1 MTYSGID
8 WCFLLVISTLV
19 ILAFSS
25 CSEPS
30 PVIVDSGESL
40 KLYEIGY
47 TESSILIDGRLNE
60 VA

>member
-1 MTYSGID
+1 MLFAGYFDVGDPS
-8 WCFLLVISTLV
+8 
-19 ILAFSS
+19 FSS

-30 PVIVDSGESL
+30 PAIVDSGESL

-47 TESSILIDGRLNE
+47 SESSILINGRLNE

>member
-8 WCFLLVISTLV
+8 WRCSRVISTLV

-30 PVIVDSGESL
+30 PAIVDSGESL
-40 KLYEIGY
+40 KFYEIGY
-47 TESSILIDGRLNE
+47 TESSILIDGR
-60 VA
+60 